1 MTLWQLKAFA
11 TVAKEGSFTKAGN
24 TLNISQPSVSALVI
38 GLQKELKV
46 KLFEKLGIRPHLTE
60 AGRRLLLLAE
70 SVLATIEKIH
80 DEMDQVK
87 GLKKGRLAVGG
98 SGFAGATL
106 LPVTV
111 QAFKK
116 AFPSIEVKVIIQP
129 SVVLEEKLLTGEL
142 DVALMGLAPKSRLI
156 EAKTYREE
164 RVVVIAPPNHPLSKR
179 RSVPL
184 TLLAQEP
191 MVVDQKGTLSRE
203 MVEEVFIKK
212 RLPFAPALEINVL
225 SAGRDAIKSA
235 VASGLGIGFI
245 PEHCITVDVK
255 SGLLKILN
263 VADLKL
269 KRFMYLA
276 FHKKRRQNSLTQAF
290 IDFAENYTKR

>member
-46 KLFEKLGIRPHLTE
+46 KLFEKLGVKPHLTE
-60 AGRRLLLLAE
+60 AGRRLLLLGE
-70 SVLATIEKIH
+70 SVLATIEKIP

-129 SVVLEEKLLTGEL
+129 SVVLEEKLLNGEL

-164 RVVVIAPPNHPLSKR
+164 RVVVIAPPNHPLAKR

-184 TLLAQEP
+184 TLLAQES

-203 MVEEVFIKK
+203 MVEKVFIKK

-269 KRFMYLA
+269 KRSMYLA

-290 IDFAENYTKR
+290 VDFAENYTKR

>member
-46 KLFEKLGIRPHLTE
+46 KLFEKLGVKPHLTE
-60 AGRRLLLLAE
+60 AARRLLLLGE
-70 SVLATIEKIH
+70 SVLATIEKIP

-129 SVVLEEKLLTGEL
+129 SVVLEEKLLNGEL

-164 RVVVIAPPNHPLSKR
+164 RVVVIAPPNHPLAKR

-203 MVEEVFIKK
+203 MVEKVFIKK

-290 IDFAENYTKR
+290 VDFAENYTKR

>member
-60 AGRRLLLLAE
+60 AGRRLLLLGE

-80 DEMDQVK
+80 DEMDQIK

-184 TLLAQEP
+184 TLLVQEP
-191 MVVDQKGTLSRE
+191 MVVDQTGTLSRE
-203 MVEEVFIKK
+203 MVEKVFIKK

-235 VASGLGIGFI
+235 VSSGLGIAFI

-290 IDFAENYTKR
+290 IDFTENYTKR